1 MKEDKV
7 KCLICKKE
15 MLADDFAEHAINM
28 HEDKVFELISDDTI
42 IEELSE
48 WIE

>member
-15 MLADDFAEHAINM
+15 MLADKFAEHAINM
-28 HEDKVFELISDDTI
+28 HDAEVMDLISDDTI
-42 IEELSE
+42 IERLSE
-48 WIE
+48 WIN